1 MAILLMDRTKTQ
13 RITNNASGLSIAKN
27 NKNKKLKKVKT
38 QSKSSLASAKNTK
51 VKYDK
56 SEAQTLFVKVS
67 FLNAKDTHAELIKK
81 FSNTSKDIRTSRCP
95 NHFFVEFEN
104 PETMEANKEVLE
116 SLEVN
121 GEQVFVDYVGKRGKR
136 PLSKYSDAHTLLV
149 KVSYSNCKDTH
160 AELIKKFS
168 NTSKDIRTSRWP
180 NQFYVE
186 FENPETMEANKES
199 LESLEV
205 V

>member
-1 MAILLMDRTKTQ
+1 MAPPST
-13 RITNNASGLSIAKN
+13 SGLSIAKN

-81 FSNTSKDIRTSRCP
+81 FSNTSKDIRTSR
-95 NHFFVEFEN
+95 
-104 PETMEANKEVLE
+104 
-116 SLEVN
+116 
-121 GEQVFVDYVGKRGKR
+121 
-136 PLSKYSDAHTLLV
+136 
-149 KVSYSNCKDTH
+149 
-160 AELIKKFS
+160 
-168 NTSKDIRTSRWP
+168 WP